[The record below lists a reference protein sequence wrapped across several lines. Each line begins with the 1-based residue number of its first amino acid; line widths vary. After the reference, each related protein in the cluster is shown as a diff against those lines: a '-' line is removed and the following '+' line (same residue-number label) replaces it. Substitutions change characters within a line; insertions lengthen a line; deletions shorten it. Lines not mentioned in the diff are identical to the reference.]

1 MGPDTACSEGTMQSL
16 HPDIDAAAAKA
27 RHADIRREAERW
39 RQTRGTQRSWLGRQ
53 GCRMLCQFGHLLVK
67 LGQRLERYD
76 GGSAEGYRFYAQEA
90 VEFAEAT
97 TPAVSEAWQDAG

>member
-1 MGPDTACSEGTMQSL
+1 MQSL

-39 RQTRGTQRSWLGRQ
+39 RQTRGTQQGWLSRQ

-67 LGQRLERYD
+67 LGQRLEHFD
-76 GGSAEGYRFYAQEA
+76 AASAEQGTKA
-90 VEFAEAT
+90 
-97 TPAVSEAWQDAG
+97 AW